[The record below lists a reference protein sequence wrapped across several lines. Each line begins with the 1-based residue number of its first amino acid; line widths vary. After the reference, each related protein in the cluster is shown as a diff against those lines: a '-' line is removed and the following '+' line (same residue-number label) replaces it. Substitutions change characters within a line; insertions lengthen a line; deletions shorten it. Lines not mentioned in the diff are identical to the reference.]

1 MYALIESAWTFM
13 TVIYLLHKC
22 TLVLMQECKHLKIIQ
37 NLLIS
42 LVHVSFDQVMPL
54 APYGVLL
61 RYTLYTY

>member
-42 LVHVSFDQVMPL
+42 LVHVSFDQVMPYFYIL
-54 APYGVLL
+54 FYIAIVK
-61 RYTLYTY
+61 

>member
-42 LVHVSFDQVMPL
+42 LVHVHVSFDQVMPYFYIL
-54 APYGVLL
+54 FYIPIVK
-61 RYTLYTY
+61 